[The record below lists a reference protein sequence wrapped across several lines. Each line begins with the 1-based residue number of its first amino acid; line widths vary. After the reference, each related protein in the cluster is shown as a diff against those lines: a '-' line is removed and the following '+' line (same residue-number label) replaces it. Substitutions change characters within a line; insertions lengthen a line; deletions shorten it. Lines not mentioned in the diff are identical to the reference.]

1 MEEFNMSKKICA
13 YCRTAQEN
21 FEDINLQIKTLKS
34 FANKNGFDNVVI
46 FADNGASGMNS
57 DRKEFQKLL
66 NLIKSDKVSTLI
78 VKDISRLGRNYVE
91 IGNLIDVILP
101 KHNVRLISVDGSIDS
116 EKGTDEFLQ
125 LQKIISKLC
134 EENKSM
140 QNNMLLAK
148 SI

>member
-1 MEEFNMSKKICA
+1 MEKKICG

-21 FEDINLQIKTLKS
+21 FDDINLQIETLKN
-34 FANKNGFDNVVI
+34 FANKNGFTNLVI

-78 VKDISRLGRNYVE
+78 VKDISRLGRNYVDV
-91 IGNLIDVILP
+91 GNLINVILP

-116 EKGTDEFLQ
+116 EKSTDEFLQ
-125 LQKIISKLC
+125 LQKIISKLY

-140 QNNMLLAK
+140 QKNKLLAK
-148 SI
+148 RI

>member
-1 MEEFNMSKKICA
+1 MEKKICG

-21 FEDINLQIKTLKS
+21 FDDINLQIETLKN
-34 FANKNGFDNVVI
+34 FANKNGFTNLVI

-78 VKDISRLGRNYVE
+78 VKDISRLGRNYVDV
-91 IGNLIDVILP
+91 GNLINVILP

-116 EKGTDEFLQ
+116 KKSTDKFLQ
-125 LQKIISKLC
+125 LQKIISKLY

-140 QNNMLLAK
+140 QKNKLLAK
-148 SI
+148 RI

>member
-1 MEEFNMSKKICA
+1 M
-13 YCRTAQEN
+13 
-21 FEDINLQIKTLKS
+21 
-34 FANKNGFDNVVI
+34 
-46 FADNGASGMNS
+46 
-57 DRKEFQKLL
+57 
-66 NLIKSDKVSTLI
+66 STLI

-125 LQKIISKLC
+125 LQKIISTLC

-140 QNNMLLAK
+140 QKNKLLAK

>member
-125 LQKIISKLC
+125 LQKIISTLC

-140 QNNMLLAK
+140 QKNKLLAK

>member
-1 MEEFNMSKKICA
+1 MSKKICA

-21 FEDINLQIKTLKS
+21 FEDINLQIETLKK
-34 FANKNGFDNVVI
+34 FAKKNGFENVII

-78 VKDISRLGRNYVE
+78 VKDISRLGRNYVAV
-91 IGNLIDVILP
+91 GNLIDVILP

-116 EKGTDEFLQ
+116 EKSIDEFLQ
-125 LQKIISKLC
+125 VQKVISCLP
-134 EENKSM
+134 N
-140 QNNMLLAK
+140 
-148 SI
+148 

>member
-1 MEEFNMSKKICA
+1 MSKKICA

-21 FEDINLQIKTLKS
+21 LENINLQIETLKN

-125 LQKIISKLC
+125 LQKIISTLC

-140 QNNMLLAK
+140 QKNKLLAK